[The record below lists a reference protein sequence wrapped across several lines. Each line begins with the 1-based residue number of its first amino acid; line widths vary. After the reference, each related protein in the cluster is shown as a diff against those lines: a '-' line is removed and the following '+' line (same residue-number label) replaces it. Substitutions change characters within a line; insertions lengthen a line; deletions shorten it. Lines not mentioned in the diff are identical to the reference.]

1 VSINRYP
8 WQDDILRFLS
18 SGESSSIHDL
28 ATAVSREGDDSP
40 HDNADTDE
48 LRMGIAENLDHLVH
62 LGLAE
67 WSDGKGEPSRSTPHE
82 ELFNREARLTD
93 AGRSAAASLP

>member
-1 VSINRYP
+1 MSINRFP
-8 WQDDILRFLS
+8 WQDDLLRFMS
-18 SGESSSIHDL
+18 SSESSSIHDL
-28 ATAVSREGDDSP
+28 ATAVSREGTDSP
-40 HDNADTDE
+40 HAGADSDE

-67 WSDGKGEPSRSTPHE
+67 WTDGKGEPTRSTPHE

>member
-1 VSINRYP
+1 MSINRFP

-18 SGESSSIHDL
+18 SGESASIHDL
-28 ATAVSREGDDSP
+28 ATEVSEEGTHQGADSE
-40 HDNADTDE
+40 E

-67 WSDGKGEPSRSTPHE
+67 WADGQGAPSRSTPHE
-82 ELFNREARLTD
+82 ELFNRTVRLTD